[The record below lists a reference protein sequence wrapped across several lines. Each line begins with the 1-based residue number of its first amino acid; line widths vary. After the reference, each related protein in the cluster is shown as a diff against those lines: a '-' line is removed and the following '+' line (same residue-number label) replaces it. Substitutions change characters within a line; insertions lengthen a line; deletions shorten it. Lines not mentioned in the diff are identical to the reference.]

1 MMRSKQMLLWFY
13 AFVLNQEVVNI
24 QSQREEKGGFIS
36 GFSLKNQR
44 EELFIFH
51 TLTPQRI

>member
-44 EELFIFH
+44 EELFVFH